1 MPLQLTAATCA
12 TSQLVVAG
20 DIENWKL
27 WTRSVKT
34 HVMFV
39 DCCFPGSR
47 PRVAT
52 QIIIIK
58 SIWRNDSF
66 ANIFIFGGKI
76 IKQRQKFKRRFSIW
90 MLSVIQIRGEL
101 TYVLQW
107 RAFICILQDWIRPTA
122 ECSQTT
128 CLWLGDKSVNLQSLT
143 LQFDLKFPRDV
154 KTLKSFEYYFTD
166 GFFFF
171 FCLRLLIKQ
180 AWKWQPASQTD
191 SCPVQHPALFRNRN

>member
-1 MPLQLTAATCA
+1 METARWPRFKWWPTIWLKLVLMIEYKVPLQRTAAMCA
-12 TSQLVVAG
+12 ASQLVVAG

-34 HVMFV
+34 HVVFV

-76 IKQRQKFKRRFSIW
+76 IKQQQKFKRRFSIW

-101 TYVLQW
+101 TYVLQP
-107 RAFICILQDWIRPTA
+107 RAFICILQDWIRRTA
-122 ECSQTT
+122 ECSKTT

-143 LQFDLKFPRDV
+143 LQFDSKFPRDV
-154 KTLKSFEYYFTD
+154 KILKSIEYYYFTD
-166 GFFFF
+166 GFFSSFF
-171 FCLRLLIKQ
+171 VFL
-180 AWKWQPASQTD
+180 
-191 SCPVQHPALFRNRN
+191 